1 MLNSEDLQP
10 PSGEKEE
17 LVDGVIVE
25 ALPNAQ
31 FRVDIGAQEPILAYL
46 AGRMR
51 INRIRVLVGDRV
63 SLVLDQYG
71 AKGRIVKRL

>member
-1 MLNSEDLQP
+1 MPKSDDLQP
-10 PSGEKEE
+10 PSSKKEE
-17 LVDGVIVE
+17 LVDGAIVE

-31 FRVDIGAQEPILAYL
+31 FRVDIGAEEPILAYL

-51 INRIRVLVGDRV
+51 IHRIRVLVGDKV